1 MYDGQNGPMIEVSV
15 ARAGDGWIANVRV
28 EQGHARTRHRVL
40 VSDDDLHR
48 YGATDVTDL
57 VRRSFEFLLEREP
70 ATSILREF
78 GIREI
83 ERYFPE
89 YREEITRR
97 TV

>member
-1 MYDGQNGPMIEVSV
+1 M
-15 ARAGDGWIANVRV
+15 
-28 EQGHARTRHRVL
+28 
-40 VSDDDLHR
+40 
-48 YGATDVTDL
+48 TDL
-57 VRRSFEFLLEREP
+57 VWSSFEFLLEREP